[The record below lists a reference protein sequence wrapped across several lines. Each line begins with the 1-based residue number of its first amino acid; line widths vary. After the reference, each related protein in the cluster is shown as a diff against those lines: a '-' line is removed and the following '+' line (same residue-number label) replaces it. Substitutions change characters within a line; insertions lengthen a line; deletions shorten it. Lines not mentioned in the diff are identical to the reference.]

1 MTILARFSVLAL
13 ALVGFS
19 ASSMISHSDSSH
31 AMRAGKLAPVVA
43 SVPMCGPNNEGGCN
57 LR

>member
-19 ASSMISHSDSSH
+19 ASSVISHPDSSGM
-31 AMRAGKLAPVVA
+31 MRAGQLAPVVA
-43 SVPMCGPNNEGGCN
+43 TVPMCGPNNEGGCN

>member
-19 ASSMISHSDSSH
+19 ASTTISHPDFTS
-31 AMRAGKLAPVVA
+31 AARAGKLAPVVA
-43 SVPMCGPNNEGGCN
+43 TVPMCGPNNEGGCN

>member
-13 ALVGFS
+13 ALVGFT
-19 ASSMISHSDSSH
+19 ASTVISHPDSSR
-31 AMRAGKLAPVVA
+31 ALRAGKLAPVVA
-43 SVPMCGPNNEGGCN
+43 GVPMCGPNNENGCN